1 MRELCVS
8 IFGLFQHTAARRRL
22 ASCCVFESGDS
33 AVSTHSR
40 PKAAGYR
47 LGSSKS
53 LDIVSTHSRP
63 KAAGPAER
71 CDHTQHPSVSTH
83 SRPKAAGSR
92 WLDSSGEKMFQHT
105 AARRRL
111 ASSVRIFSSGFSFNT
126 QPPEGG
132 WRCALPCRTAT
143 FGFNTQPPEGGWR
156 TNGANP
162 AQIGCFNTQP
172 PEGGWSHQCTSWMGC
187 IVSTHSRP
195 KAAGR
200 ENRASPR
207 FAVVSTHSRP
217 KAAGSCIIVCLHFTN
232 CFNTQPPEGGWS
244 IRAKLSGFP
253 TVSTHSR
260 PKAAGHL

>member
-111 ASSVRIFSSGFSFNT
+111 ASSVRIFSSCFSFNT

-172 PEGGWSHQCTSWMGC
+172 PEGGWIAAPLVKHIQR
-187 IVSTHSRP
+187 VSTHSRP
-195 KAAGR
+195 KAAGYR
-200 ENRASPR
+200 
-207 FAVVSTHSRP
+207 
-217 KAAGSCIIVCLHFTN
+217 LH
-232 CFNTQPPEGGWS
+232 
-244 IRAKLSGFP
+244 AD
-253 TVSTHSR
+253 
-260 PKAAGHL
+260 